1 MKLKVI
7 VQVTL
12 TLPPGAEVI
21 ENIQSEGED
30 MGPHIKAGG
39 KLFRPSVNWLVFEP
53 RCLLSETERKLG
65 HGHRWRTCD
74 DRDYDA
80 FLADEENPDHPYTL
94 EVVE

>member
-1 MKLKVI
+1 MKLKVT

-12 TLPPGAEVI
+12 TLPPGAELI
-21 ENIQSEGED
+21 ENFQSDGED

-39 KLFRPSVNWLVFEP
+39 KLFRPCVNWLVFEP
-53 RCLLSETERKLG
+53 SDRRTETERKLG
-65 HGHRWRTCD
+65 LGHGWSTCD
-74 DRDYDA
+74 DQDYDT